1 MRNNINQMGESLLQ
15 NMASYQKGQLMNDQ
29 MDNNYPVNT
38 PFPDYGNSPSDNNYN
53 KQISQEIYV
62 HNSLNEPIL
71 TSLSRDLNKI
81 YLKLKVVALP
91 INTKAK
97 NKELKQWDLWGPFVI
112 CLLLGIILVFTT
124 KKNSG
129 LIFSIIFII
138 MWVGAMIITMNSSLL
153 GGKLTLMQCI
163 CLLGYCTFPSVVASL
178 LNRVILK
185 FLPSIGKIII
195 VAISFVWSTKGKF
208 LLYLLCIFFLTI
220 ASVPFIAENITP
232 KKKLLAVYPVMLYFL
247 YLNYFIL
254 V

>member
-1 MRNNINQMGESLLQ
+1 MTNNNQYGNPLLQ
-15 NMASYQKGQLMNDQ
+15 NVISFQKEQLLNNQENYNNNNM
-29 MDNNYPVNT
+29 NYPT
-38 PFPDYGNSPSDNNYN
+38 PDSNQN
-53 KQISQEIYV
+53 QEIYV
-62 HNSLNEPIL
+62 HNSLNEPIM
-71 TSLSRDLNKI
+71 TSINRDLNRI
-81 YLKLKVVALP
+81 YLKLKIVVLP
-91 INTKAK
+91 INTEQK

-112 CLLLGIILVFTT
+112 CLLLGMILSFTT

-163 CLLGYCTFPSVVASL
+163 CLLGYCSFPSVVASL
-178 LNRVILK
+178 FNRIILK

-195 VAISFVWSTKGKF
+195 VFISFVWSTKGKK
-208 LLYLLCIFFLTI
+208 YIFFLYFFFI
-220 ASVPFIAENITP
+220 ASVPFIAENISD
-232 KKKLLAVYPVMLYFL
+232 KKKMLAVYPVMLYFL